1 MKTLIRLSF
10 LFLPINASSQNFHLT
25 AFGGYA
31 NYQGDLQDKR
41 FTTQQAHAAFGG
53 GLLYEFTEKIYLRAN
68 VTFATIS
75 AADSSETKNAARNL
89 SFSSPIRDIHLGV
102 EYDLFNIYDKG
113 FTPYVFAGISFF
125 HFNPS
130 AIDSSGQKVFLQPL
144 GTEGQGFYLDRKK
157 YKLDQMA
164 IPFGAGV
171 KLAMGDNMRIGVEV
185 GLRKTATDYLD
196 DVSSTYADK
205 NDLLLNNGP
214 KAVEMA
220 FRGGE
225 LKTGASYPA
234 AGAQRGGAAKK
245 DWYYFTGISLSWRIH
260 KNEGGGSG
268 RSSKLGCPSAL
279 Y

>member
-1 MKTLIRLSF
+1 MRTLIRLSL
-10 LFLPINASSQNFHLT
+10 LFLPFTANSQNFHLT

-41 FTTQQAHAAFGG
+41 FTTKEAHAAFGG

-68 VTFATIS
+68 ITVATVS
-75 AADSSETKNAARNL
+75 ATDKSDTKNVGRNL
-89 SFSSPIRDIHLGV
+89 SFSSPIRDIHLGL
-102 EYDLFNIYDKG
+102 EYDLLNIYDKG
-113 FTPYVFAGISFF
+113 FTPYLFAGISYF
-125 HFNPS
+125 HFDPS
-130 AIDSSGQKVFLQPL
+130 AIDSSGNKIYLQPL
-144 GTEGQGFYLDRKK
+144 GTEGQGFYKDRKK
-157 YKLDQMA
+157 YNLDQFA

-171 KLAMGDNMRIGVEV
+171 KLAVGDNVRVGLEV
-185 GLRKTATDYLD
+185 GMRKTATDYLD

-220 FRGGE
+220 FRGDE
-225 LKTGASYPA
+225 LKNGSTYPA
-234 AGAQRGGAAKK
+234 AGSQRGGAAKK
-245 DWYYFTGISLSWRIH
+245 DWYYFTGITLSWRIH
-260 KNEGGGSG
+260 KNESGSG